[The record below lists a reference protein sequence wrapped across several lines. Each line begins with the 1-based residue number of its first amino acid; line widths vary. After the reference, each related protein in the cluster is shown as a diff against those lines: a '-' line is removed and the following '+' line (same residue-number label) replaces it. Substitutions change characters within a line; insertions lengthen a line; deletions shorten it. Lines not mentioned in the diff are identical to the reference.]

1 MESVEIRLP
10 YTEELVYEPESFVA
24 KNIDKVKRTD
34 LSYQFDHD
42 GFGGSIMV
50 VNSHR
55 GRKERVNHSYSFRNG
70 YLEWKNSWYEY
81 LLPIIKLSE
90 EDFNNIS
97 KNIDKSGM
105 VELGYFPS
113 TEVEEQKL
121 IDTIKGQAKKYTG
134 NSYTLPIS
142 SRYSNGKKAF
152 RKDVTKHSSTIP
164 RIVDTKKFE
173 EYEVDGER
181 YITYKEK
188 NRDEEIIYKVE
199 PLRWYV
205 NTEARELMCST
216 LPVNGIIYNPRP
228 CREAPFNP
236 NVAYIANEIPYYKSQ
251 VCKYLENN
259 FVKEAILNQV
269 PKKEVIETKD
279 LDPVTALLNEISV
292 YAEYYHGT
300 EDVNQV
306 IKDLIGQYNKDIDA
320 LETSSGLQVYTE
332 EGLHLKLISNLNR
345 ILDKIKRSTESSKE
359 YYDILKFIDSLIDSL
374 DGKQIESDNELL
386 KDIQKLSIEILPSI
400 SNDPKKQEEFKQ
412 RIFEELRND
421 RDKVKSYLEYMNS
434 LSKEIT
440 LRTSKDLGFK
450 TVKEYELNFRMRLHP
465 ILERIRNLSLDE
477 ERQAVIDSKNKQL
490 QELSDGKLDKDLV
503 NFELYRILES
513 LYRND
518 FQENRTINILLNEI
532 NSLVKEL
539 RSYGV
544 KPEPAF
550 SPNIP
555 SDSLEDIVNTLD
567 TIIISLYKMILDAKE
582 SEEKHIRLSKYKI
595 SI

>member
-1 MESVEIRLP
+1 ME
-10 YTEELVYEPESFVA
+10 
-24 KNIDKVKRTD
+24 
-34 LSYQFDHD
+34 
-42 GFGGSIMV
+42 
-50 VNSHR
+50 
-55 GRKERVNHSYSFRNG
+55 
-70 YLEWKNSWYEY
+70 NSWYEY

-121 IDTIKGQAKKYTG
+121 IDIIKGQAKKYTG

-164 RIVDTKKFE
+164 RIVNTKKFE

-188 NRDEEIIYKVE
+188 YSDEEIIYKVE

-228 CREAPFNP
+228 CRKAPFNP
-236 NVAYIANEIPYYKSQ
+236 NIAYIANEISYYKSQ

-259 FVKEAILNQV
+259 LVKEAILNQV

-279 LDPVTALLNEISV
+279 LDPVTALINEISV
-292 YAEYYHGT
+292 YAEYYHGI

-306 IKDLIGQYNKDIDA
+306 IKNLIDQYNKDIDA
-320 LETSSGLQVYTE
+320 LETSNGLQVYTE
-332 EGLHLKLISNLNR
+332 EGLYLKLLSDLNR

-359 YYDILKFIDSLIDSL
+359 YDDILKFIDIAMDIKPDISPAKVEND
-374 DGKQIESDNELL
+374 LL
-386 KDIQKLSIEILPSI
+386 KDLQKIRNEILPKVS
-400 SNDPKKQEEFKQ
+400 SDPNKRKEILD
-412 RIFEELRND
+412 RILAELRND
-421 RDKVKSYLEYMNS
+421 RDKIKSYLEYMNT

-450 TVKEYELNFRMRLHP
+450 TIKEYELNFRMRLQP
-465 ILERIRNLSLDE
+465 ILESMRSLSLTE
-477 ERQAVIDSKNKQL
+477 ERQALIDSKNKQL
-490 QELSDGKLDKDLV
+490 QELSDVKLDKDLV

-518 FQENRTINILLNEI
+518 FQESGIVNVLLNEI
-532 NSLVKEL
+532 NTLVKEL

-544 KPEPAF
+544 KPESVF
-550 SPNIP
+550 SANIP
-555 SDSLEDIVNTLD
+555 SDSLDDIVNTLN
-567 TIIISLYKMILDAKE
+567 TIIISLHKMILTTKE
-582 SEEKHIRLSKYKI
+582 SQEKHIKLSKYKI